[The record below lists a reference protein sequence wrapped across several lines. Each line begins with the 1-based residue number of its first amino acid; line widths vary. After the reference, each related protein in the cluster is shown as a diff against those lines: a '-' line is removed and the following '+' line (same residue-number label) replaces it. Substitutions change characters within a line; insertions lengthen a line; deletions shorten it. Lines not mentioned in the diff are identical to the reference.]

1 MSFENL
7 LESVQKNLNEGNVKQ
22 ALLDLKSA
30 KGMAP
35 DDWRVAYYYG
45 RCYLQTGELDE
56 AIENLKKAH
65 DALPIP
71 TVSYFLANAYVRN
84 KNWSDAAAIAE
95 GALSQDMDNT
105 VTEAALNY
113 IASGA
118 NMDQGNLDKAI
129 AAAENAVELV
139 PDDEDYKTHLERLQK
154 AKG

>member
-1 MSFENL
+1 MSLQNL
-7 LESVQKNLNEGNVKQ
+7 LESVQKNIDEGNIKY

-45 RCYLQTGELDE
+45 RCYLETGELDK
-56 AIENLKKAH
+56 AIDNLKKAH
-65 DALPIP
+65 DAQPIP

-84 KNWSDAAAIAE
+84 KNWPEAATVAE
-95 GALSQDMDNT
+95 GALAQEVGDT

-113 IASGA
+113 ILSGA
-118 NMDQGNLDKAI
+118 NMEQGNLDKAI
-129 AAAENAVELV
+129 AAAETAAELQ
-139 PDDEDYKTHLERLQK
+139 PQDDDYKTHLERLRK